1 MPGYMRA
8 YKNFP
13 PNFFVR
19 VVMVLNDRYS
29 LTLAR
34 LVVEVCTSDLHKV
47 QKSVLT
53 GGIGE

>member
-1 MPGYMRA
+1 MPGYMRE

-19 VVMVLNDRYS
+19 VVMVLNGRYS

-34 LVVEVCTSDLHKV
+34 LVVEVCTSDLRKV